1 MEEAAA
7 EIKPPSSLASPP
19 TLKVLEAETGP
30 ETLSWLVIV
39 DDPTEIYPPP
49 KIERLATV
57 KVEEAEI
64 GPVTFNWEEIVEEP
78 LTIKPPKLVNLAA
91 SLKTPA
97 FKVEKAKKPVP
108 WP

>member
-7 EIKPPSSLASPP
+7 EIKPPSSLASPL

-39 DDPTEIYPPP
+39 DDPTEIYPTP

-57 KVEEAEI
+57 KVEEADKGAATCKE
-64 GPVTFNWEEIVEEP
+64 PATVEEAWARN
-78 LTIKPPKLVNLAA
+78 PPVVFKAKTVVEAA
-91 SLKTPA
+91 SWMIKA
-97 FKVEKAKKPVP
+97 FLV
-108 WP
+108 